1 MKKISKFASAIAL
14 AITIHL
20 GNNIS
25 IIETGA
31 SVVTL
36 ESEKNE
42 YITSVVH
49 DYIES
54 TNEDCSKD
62 IYISQPY
69 YFYDFK
75 NGTSSGEEYVV
86 FLEDDIAGLMY
97 VNIVNGEYSSSYRQ
111 PDGNFIDDVLLSDK
125 KIAFGYSDGKALVY
139 CEGNYY
145 DTNSNSI
152 FETDMTISDEVVL
165 SSLEKNLIEN
175 ESDISSYSLSS
186 NVSYSLNVVP
196 VSNEVINN
204 VGTCWCSSIA
214 SKHNYKYNKTANS
227 SGYVVG
233 HDVYNIVSGI
243 TGITYPTGTESNT
256 KIGLSALGLVNSFK
270 PSSMNINEVEYQLSN
285 NNPVIIS
292 VSGTAGA
299 HSLVISGM
307 TYNGSTGTYT
317 MVDSNFQSP
326 LTVSVSAA
334 AATNG
339 AYFAYTS
346 DVITAAYGG
355 DFDNWYQTYSYIS

>member
-1 MKKISKFASAIAL
+1 MVK
-14 AITIHL
+14 T
-20 GNNIS
+20 
-25 IIETGA
+25 
-31 SVVTL
+31 
-36 ESEKNE
+36 
-42 YITSVVH
+42 
-49 DYIES
+49 
-54 TNEDCSKD
+54 
-62 IYISQPY
+62 
-69 YFYDFK
+69 
-75 NGTSSGEEYVV
+75 
-86 FLEDDIAGLMY
+86 
-97 VNIVNGEYSSSYRQ
+97 IVNAKNQFFLR
-111 PDGNFIDDVLLSDK
+111 
-125 KIAFGYSDGKALVY
+125 
-139 CEGNYY
+139 
-145 DTNSNSI
+145 
-152 FETDMTISDEVVL
+152 
-165 SSLEKNLIEN
+165 SL
-175 ESDISSYSLSS
+175 
-186 NVSYSLNVVP
+186 
-196 VSNEVINN
+196 
-204 VGTCWCSSIA
+204 
-214 SKHNYKYNKTANS
+214 
-227 SGYVVG
+227 
-233 HDVYNIVSGI
+233 YNIVSGI